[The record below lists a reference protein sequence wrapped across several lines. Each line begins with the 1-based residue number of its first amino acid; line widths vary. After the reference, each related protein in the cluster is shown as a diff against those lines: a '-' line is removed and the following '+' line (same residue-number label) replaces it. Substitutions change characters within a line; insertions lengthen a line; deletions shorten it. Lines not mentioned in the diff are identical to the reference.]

1 MLRILLVTTRQAT
14 IRSFVDGLSSDLDVH
29 LELVA
34 SKSDALKTV
43 SDNPPH
49 LVIIDS
55 ELPDAEPLNLV
66 SELLVVNAMV
76 NTAVVSSL
84 SDQEFHDAGEG
95 LGVLGHLPV
104 MPDERDAKAL
114 VQKLRKILGSIT

>member
-14 IRSFVDGLSSDLDVH
+14 IRSFVDGLSSDRDVRI
-29 LELVA
+29 EQVA
-34 SKSDALKTV
+34 SKSDALNAV
-43 SDNPPH
+43 RDNPPQ

-55 ELPDAEPLNLV
+55 SQDGDPLKLV

-84 SDQEFHDAGEG
+84 SEQEFHDASEG
-95 LGVLGHLPV
+95 LGILGHLPL
-104 MPDERDAKAL
+104 MPDERDAKDL
-114 VQKLRKILGSIT
+114 LRKLKKILGVIA